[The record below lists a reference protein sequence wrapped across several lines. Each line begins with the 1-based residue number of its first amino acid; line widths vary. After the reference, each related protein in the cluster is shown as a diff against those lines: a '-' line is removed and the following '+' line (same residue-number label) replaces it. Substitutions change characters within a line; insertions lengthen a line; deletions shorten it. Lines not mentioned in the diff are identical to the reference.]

1 MMAELARGKSSH
13 LCLQTSVPEH
23 LNYLRVFLAILFE
36 NQLSLLIVV
45 LVLAST
51 TVLTTLFEGASA
63 CGLRERICVIE
74 QAYLSLVLRHD
85 GNA

>member
-1 MMAELARGKSSH
+1 MGPSKHLKKGQSAETIAELERGKESH
-13 LCLQTSVPEH
+13 FCLQTSIPEH

-51 TVLTTLFEGASA
+51 TVLTTLFEGVSA
-63 CGLRERICVIE
+63 FGLVEVF
-74 QAYLSLVLRHD
+74 A
-85 GNA
+85 